1 MAASN
6 IIKLNL
12 EQTLIGF
19 VLFDDRLAELLLEK
33 ETLSLPDIVDT
44 LGDRPYP
51 IKESVIE
58 YLQELRARESQ
69 SVEMAEQERQAE
81 EKRKAAVEA
90 TKFDPD
96 AEDAKEGEDEEVDAA
111 VKADQPAETQD
122 EGSKKDEASAE
133 SGDSKEE
140 KPASSGD
147 DKTEDKSKDD

>member
-58 YLQELRARESQ
+58 YLQELR
-69 SVEMAEQERQAE
+69 
-81 EKRKAAVEA
+81 
-90 TKFDPD
+90 
-96 AEDAKEGEDEEVDAA
+96 
-111 VKADQPAETQD
+111 
-122 EGSKKDEASAE
+122 
-133 SGDSKEE
+133 
-140 KPASSGD
+140 
-147 DKTEDKSKDD
+147 